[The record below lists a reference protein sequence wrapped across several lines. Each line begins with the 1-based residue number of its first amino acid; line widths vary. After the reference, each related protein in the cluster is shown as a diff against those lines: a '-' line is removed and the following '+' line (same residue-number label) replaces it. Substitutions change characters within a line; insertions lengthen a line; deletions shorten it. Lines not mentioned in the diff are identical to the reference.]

1 MAAMP
6 ESGEAPKVQRLVAEL
21 RALQEAVRTLRSAG
35 MPADLPTELVAECRE
50 LVELDTHGRS
60 TPGVRSG
67 GDDLADIPLRRLV
80 WRVLIPGE
88 TFTVAQVVDR
98 LADLGVEVEAPKV
111 SNVLGYWFAR
121 EELQRRRK
129 GLYYY
134 PLSGSGAADHGT
146 NHGTDGESGSL
157 TAGRPASVDL
167 DQGQAVSGPETEDS
181 GATIR
186 GQEVTRRAG

>member
-21 RALQEAVRTLRSAG
+21 RALQKAVRTLRSAG

-50 LVELDTHGRS
+50 LVELDAHGRR

-67 GDDLADIPLRRLV
+67 ADDLADIPLRRLV

-88 TFTVAQVVDR
+88 TVTVAQVVDR
-98 LADLGVEVEAPKV
+98 LADLGVDVEAPKV

-134 PLSGSGAADHGT
+134 PLSGSGAADQGT
-146 NHGTDGESGSL
+146 NRGTDGESGSS
-157 TAGRPASVDL
+157 TTGRAVPADL
-167 DQGQAVSGPETEDS
+167 DQGQALAGPETEDS